1 MLRKLTSIILTAALA
16 VGLSACGAKESSNAN
31 AGVASSADAGE
42 ITLKFATDASYAPM
56 ESMDKD
62 KIVGFD
68 VDFLDAVMKEAG
80 YDYKLDNTGWDPLFA
95 DLGGGN
101 HKYDGGISSISI
113 TDDRKQTFDF
123 TVPYFESVNMIL
135 TKENKPVKDALELK
149 DKKVAVQGGTTAETL
164 MKGIM
169 GDDNPNLKRF
179 DSNTLALMELESNGV
194 DAVVADFAVV
204 QSYVQQNPDK
214 KFNAI
219 YDRTNF
225 ASEYYGILLPK
236 DTDPAV
242 KEKIDAAVEK
252 VRASDEY
259 KAIYKKWI
267 GVEPD
272 TSNLVTAK

>member
-1 MLRKLTSIILTAALA
+1 MLRKLTSIILTVALA

-31 AGVASSADAGE
+31 AGGAASADAGKV
-42 ITLKFATDASYAPM
+42 TLKFATDASYAPM

-95 DLGGGN
+95 DLGSGN

-113 TDDRKQTFDF
+113 TDERKQSFDF
-123 TVPYFESVNMIL
+123 SIPYFESVNMIL
-135 TKENKPVKDALELK
+135 TKEDKPVKDALELK
-149 DKKVAVQGGTTAETL
+149 GKKVAVQGGTTAEIL

-169 GDDNPNLKRF
+169 GDNNPNLKRF

-204 QSYVQQNPDK
+204 QSYVQSNPDK
-214 KFNAI
+214 KLNAI

-225 ASEYYGILLPK
+225 ASEYYGILFPK
-236 DTDPAV
+236 GTDETV
-242 KEKIDAAVEK
+242 KSDIDAAVEK
-252 VRASDEY
+252 VRASDAY
-259 KAIYKKWI
+259 KEIYKKWI

>member
-1 MLRKLTSIILTAALA
+1 MTSIILVVAFAI
-16 VGLSACGAKESSNAN
+16 GLSACGAKDNSNAG
-31 AGVASSADAGE
+31 AGGKL
-42 ITLKFATDASYAPM
+42 TLKVGTDASYAPM

-80 YDYKLDNTGWDPLFA
+80 YNYKLENAGWDPMLT
-95 DLGGGN
+95 DLASKD
-101 HKYDGGISSISI
+101 HKYDAGISSISI
-113 TDDRKQTFDF
+113 TDDRKKTNEFSI
-123 TVPYFESVNMIL
+123 PYFESVNMIL
-135 TKENKPVKDALELK
+135 TKEDKPVKDALELK
-149 DKKVAVQGGTTAETL
+149 DKKVAVQGGTTADIL

-169 GDDNPNLKRF
+169 GDSNTNLKRF
-179 DSNTLALMELESNGV
+179 DSNTLALMELDKNGV

-204 QSYVQQNPDK
+204 QAYVQQNPDK

-225 ASEYYGILLPK
+225 ASEYYGIMFPK
-236 DTDPAV
+236 DVDADV
-242 KEKIDAAVEK
+242 KSKIDAAVEK
-252 VRASDEY
+252 VRASDQY
-259 KAIYKKWI
+259 KEIYKKWI